1 VTFVGRARELTELDA
16 LVREG
21 RVVTVV
27 GPAGVGRT
35 RLVRRWLEL
44 GGGGR
49 VPGGV
54 IFCSLGDARTLAEVC
69 ASIACATGATV
80 GAGDEPEEL
89 VGTILAAR
97 GPALVVLDGL
107 AESSPSLGPAIARWI
122 DVAAKARLLATAPR
136 PLGIAEEVVLDLGP
150 LPLGDGSAP
159 ADAEL
164 LFIVRAEELRDRDLI
179 AEGQGE
185 AVARLVRALG
195 GLPLAIE
202 LAAAR
207 CEALS
212 PGELLLE
219 VSSLCARGQGALPA
233 MIETSSALLPPALR
247 DVLAQCAVF
256 RGGFDVRAAEAILQ
270 VHPVG
275 AAAQDGPR
283 TVDILQGLR
292 DASLLQ
298 ATLEG
303 PGSRVRLSLHAAV
316 RAWAD
321 QRLEA
326 GGARPALE
334 ERHAAHHL
342 GRARVAVA
350 RLDERSD
357 DDAAL
362 ASLSDDRENLLVVH
376 HRGLADP
383 TLRSAWALEAAAL
396 LDPLLQA
403 QGPWVLRE
411 SLLEEAL
418 LVAGPATAPDL
429 RARALLCRGL
439 ARVYRN
445 RPAEAARD
453 LDEAATLS
461 RVCGDA
467 LLEGAALSAA
477 GMTLSQ
483 RLRRPAEAVPVLVRA
498 IELLGGAGAP
508 GPAGLARSRLGWA
521 HYLRGRV
528 PEAVASFEAALASF
542 RGVGDR
548 RREALALADRAI
560 VAQDHGRIEE
570 ARLSYEQ
577 ALAVLRGM
585 GEQPDQVRVMGFL
598 GLVAAEQG
606 RHDAAVMLLDQGIQ
620 LAGRLGHPWAEAT
633 WVGYRGLAREIAGDP
648 ERARASYDLA
658 LARHRR
664 LGNTK
669 QEGLVLALRSGLDAS
684 EGRID
689 VARSGLEEA
698 RRTLDALGEPALVK
712 VTEMCQA
719 RLENALARAADDA
732 GDCAATARHRSEA
745 RRLAD
750 GAVQRALAPSVELRL
765 AAALCARDPRSC
777 TNGANHGLEVAESGR
792 WFRAPGGEVVR
803 LGGRKAPSLVLAR
816 LARLRVDAPG
826 TAASLAD
833 VLDAGWPGHDGQL
846 TSRETRVYTALW
858 TLRRLGLGPFLT
870 SRDDGVLIDPTVPLT
885 IIPGQDPS

>member
-1 VTFVGRARELTELDA
+1 MTFVGRERELAELDA

-27 GPAGVGRT
+27 GAPGVGRT

-44 GGGGR
+44 DGR
-49 VPGGV
+49 SRAPGGV
-54 IFCSLGDARTLAEVC
+54 IFCTLRDARTLAEVC

-107 AESSPSLGPAIARWI
+107 AESSPSLGPAVARWI
-122 DVAAKARLLATAPR
+122 DTAAKAQLVATAHR
-136 PLGIAEEVVLDLGP
+136 PLGIDEEVVLDLGP
-150 LPLGDGSAP
+150 LPLGDGSTP
-159 ADAEL
+159 GDAEL
-164 LFIVRAEELRDRDLI
+164 LFLVRAEELRDRDLL

-185 AVARLVRALG
+185 AVARLVRALDG
-195 GLPLAIE
+195 VPLAIE
-202 LAAAR
+202 LSAAR
-207 CEALS
+207 CDALS
-212 PGELLLE
+212 PGELLAE
-219 VSSLCARGQGALPA
+219 ISSRCARGQAPLPA
-233 MIETSSALLPPALR
+233 MIETTVALLPAPLR
-247 DVLAQCAVF
+247 EVLAQCAVF
-256 RGGFDVRAAEAILQ
+256 RGGFDVRAAEAILAG
-270 VHPVG
+270 HG
-275 AAAQDGPR
+275 GGPR

-321 QRLEA
+321 ARLEA
-326 GGARPALE
+326 SGERPALE
-334 ERHAAHHL
+334 ERHAAYHL
-342 GRARVAVA
+342 ERARRAVA

-357 DDAAL
+357 DETAL
-362 ASLSDDRENLLVVH
+362 ASLSDDRVNLLAVH
-376 HRGLADP
+376 RRGLADP
-383 TLRSAWALEAAAL
+383 ARRSAWALEAAAL
-396 LDPLLQA
+396 LDPLLHA
-403 QGPWVLRE
+403 QGPWSLRE
-411 SLLEEAL
+411 ALLEEAL
-418 LVAGPATAPDL
+418 LVAGATAAPTL

-445 RPAEAARD
+445 RPVDAARD
-453 LDEAATLS
+453 LDEAALLA
-461 RVCGDA
+461 RAAEDD

-483 RLRRPAEAVPVLVRA
+483 RLRRPAEAVPILLRA
-498 IELLGGAGAP
+498 ISLLGGAGAP
-508 GPAGLARSRLGWA
+508 GLAGLARSRLGWA
-521 HYLRGRV
+521 HYLQGRV

-560 VAQDHGRIEE
+560 VAHDHGRIEE

-598 GLVAAEQG
+598 GMVAAEQG
-606 RHDAAVMLLDQGIQ
+606 RHEAAAMLLDQGIR
-620 LAGRLGHPWAEAT
+620 LAERLGHSWAEAT
-633 WVGYRGLAREIAGDP
+633 WVGYQGLAREIAGDP
-648 ERARASYDLA
+648 ERARACYDRA

-698 RRTLDALGEPALVK
+698 RQTLDAVGEPSLVK
-712 VTEMCQA
+712 VTQMCQA
-719 RLENALARAADDA
+719 RLQNALARAADEV
-732 GDCAATARHRSEA
+732 GDHAAMQRHRCEA

-750 GAVQRALAPSVELRL
+750 AAVQSALAPSVELRL
-765 AAALCARDPRSC
+765 AAALCARDPRSRV
-777 TNGANHGLEVAESGR
+777 NGVSHGLEVAESGR
-792 WFRAPGGEVVR
+792 WFRAPGGDVVR

-833 VLDAGWPGHDGQL
+833 VLDAGWPDHDGQL
-846 TSRETRVYTALW
+846 TSRESRVYTALW

-870 SRDDGVLIDPTVPLT
+870 SRDDGVLIDPAVPLT